1 MTKSSATDNGGVP
14 ATRTERKKALLA
26 AIVHRWAPGSCIEK
40 IDTVFR
46 AQIPVDSQPI
56 CRAVVTDKDE
66 EAGLIEVDLTITN
79 EAGETRVLG
88 TACFRL

>member
-1 MTKSSATDNGGVP
+1 MSRPRSGTSSSSPPT
-14 ATRTERKKALLA
+14 A
-26 AIVHRWAPGSCIEK
+26 ASRAPGSCIEK

-88 TACFRL
+88 TARFRL